1 MKKIGLFLI
10 CAALLGGCMK
20 PKVELPD
27 FNKMWDYNNPTE
39 TEIKFRALVE
49 DAKANDIEYYGEL
62 LTQIARIQ
70 GLQRKFEEADK
81 TLEMA
86 KEYAIDKYPT
96 VKIRYILEKGRVLN
110 SSGKG
115 EESIPV
121 FKEAYDFGMKHKL
134 DFYTLDAAHML
145 GIVNIP
151 EVQLEWNLKA
161 LKIAETSE
169 DKRVKGWLGPLY
181 NNIGWTYHD
190 LEKYEEALD
199 LFLKGYD
206 WRVSVKDENGARI
219 GKWTIGR
226 AQRSLKRYD
235 EALKTQM
242 EVQDDFVKAGLEP
255 DGYLYEEMAELHLIK
270 GQADI
275 ARKYFELAWEKLSQD
290 QWMMDN
296 ETERMNRL
304 KKMADK

>member
-1 MKKIGLFLI
+1 MK
-10 CAALLGGCMK
+10 A
-20 PKVELPD
+20 KVELPD
-27 FNKMWDYNNPTE
+27 FNQMWDYNNPAE
-39 TEIKFRALVE
+39 TEIKFSALVE
-49 DAKANDIEYYGEL
+49 DAKANDKEYYGEL
-62 LTQIARIQ
+62 LTQIARAQ
-70 GLQRKFEEADK
+70 GLQSNFEEAEK
-81 TLEMA
+81 TLLEA
-86 KEYAIDKYPT
+86 KAYATDKSPT
-96 VKIRYILEKGRVLN
+96 VKIRYLLEKGRVLN

-121 FKEAYDFGMKHKL
+121 FKEAYDFGIKHKL
-134 DFYTLDAAHML
+134 DLYTLDAAHMM
-145 GIVNIP
+145 GIVNMP
-151 EVQLEWNLKA
+151 ELQLSWNLRA

-190 LEKYEEALD
+190 LDRYEEALE
-199 LFLKGYD
+199 LFIKGYD
-206 WRVSVKDENGARI
+206 WRVSVKDDNGARI

-242 EVQDDFVKAGLEP
+242 ELQDEFKQAGLEP
-255 DGYLYEEMAELHLIK
+255 DGYLYEEMAELYLVK
-270 GQADI
+270 GQEDK
-275 ARKYFELAWEKLSQD
+275 ARKYFNLAWEKLSQD

-304 KKMADK
+304 KKLADK

>member
-1 MKKIGLFLI
+1 MK
-10 CAALLGGCMK
+10 A
-20 PKVELPD
+20 KVELPD
-27 FNKMWDYNNPTE
+27 FNQMWDYNNPAE
-39 TEIKFRALVE
+39 TEIKFSALVD
-49 DAKANDIEYYGEL
+49 DAKANDKEYYGEL
-62 LTQIARIQ
+62 LTQIARAQ
-70 GLQRKFEEADK
+70 GLQSNFEEAEK
-81 TLEMA
+81 TLLEA
-86 KEYAIDKYPT
+86 KAYATDKSPT
-96 VKIRYILEKGRVLN
+96 VKIRYLLEKGRVLN

-121 FKEAYDFGMKHKL
+121 FKEAYDFGIKHKL
-134 DFYTLDAAHML
+134 DLYTLDAAHMM
-145 GIVNIP
+145 GIVNMP
-151 EVQLEWNLKA
+151 ELQLSWNLRA

-190 LEKYEEALD
+190 LDRYEEALE
-199 LFLKGYD
+199 LFIKGYD
-206 WRVSVKDENGARI
+206 WRVSVKDDNGARI

-242 EVQDDFVKAGLEP
+242 ELQDEFKQAGLEP
-255 DGYLYEEMAELHLIK
+255 DGYLYEEMAELYLVK
-270 GQADI
+270 GQEDK
-275 ARKYFELAWEKLSQD
+275 ARKYFNLAWEKLSQD

-304 KKMADK
+304 KKLADK